1 MYTALLVDDYFKKS
15 WVEFL
20 KTKDGFYDWFIGMVS
35 KLEKCT
41 DQELEHLH
49 VDGGGEYISHALL
62 HWCKTKGI
70 TIKHSASH
78 TLEHNSVSEQT

>member
-1 MYTALLVDDYFKKS
+1 
-15 WVEFL
+15 
-20 KTKDGFYDWFIGMVS
+20 MVS

-41 DQELEHLH
+41 DQELEHLC

-70 TIKHSASH
+70 IIEHSVSH
-78 TLEHNSVSEQT
+78 TSDYNSVSEQT